1 MEARII
7 DMFNAA
13 DEEGKGYLSRAQATG
28 VVQNV
33 ASELSFSEAQV
44 QYIMTE
50 ADENHDGMIDFNEF
64 QPLLLELVQLLIA
77 KQDVEEKLLQNE
89 AIVEDRLLH
98 GMDRTT
104 LNQLLLSIFQSADDD
119 QSGFLNRVQFQNAL
133 KSADLGL
140 TRKEINGLL
149 HAVDENEDGVISYS
163 EFAPVAFDLC
173 VQIYARQIAHES
185 LPTGEKEIAEYFE
198 QLFSSA
204 DVNGAGRLAH
214 HQLGDLLRAS
224 DLGMSKVQM
233 HTVLGEAVS
242 ETKEIRKHWIVVV
255 VVFPSSFCDF
265 VL

>member
-1 MEARII
+1 
-7 DMFNAA
+7 MFNAA

-33 ASELSFSEAQV
+33 AAELSFSEAQV

-133 KSADLGL
+133 KCNVWNYESAKFLDPNY
-140 TRKEINGLL
+140 I
-149 HAVDENEDGVISYS
+149 I
-163 EFAPVAFDLC
+163 EFSNSRSSKNHVL
-173 VQIYARQIAHES
+173 E
-185 LPTGEKEIAEYFE
+185 
-198 QLFSSA
+198 LFP
-204 DVNGAGRLAH
+204 GFLIFW
-214 HQLGDLLRAS
+214 
-224 DLGMSKVQM
+224 K
-233 HTVLGEAVS
+233 
-242 ETKEIRKHWIVVV
+242 
-255 VVFPSSFCDF
+255 
-265 VL
+265 